1 MFQRVVCF
9 KFKPGTDEAAIRKH
23 MGDFKG
29 LEAQIPQILS
39 YRGGPVIYEVNDPQ
53 SGYDSMHYMTFASAE
68 DIVPYFH
75 HEAHQRFIRE
85 NRAIWDSVIVIS
97 SAIEEGSVAQA

>member
-23 MGDFKG
+23 MDDFKG
-29 LEAQIPQILS
+29 NLEADRFLQILS
-39 YRGGPVIYEVNDPQ
+39 YRGGPVIHEVNDPQ
-53 SGYDSMHYMTFASAE
+53 SGYDCMHYMTFASEE

-75 HEAHQRFIRE
+75 HEAHQRFVFMKIGTFGK
-85 NRAIWDSVIVIS
+85 A
-97 SAIEEGSVAQA
+97 